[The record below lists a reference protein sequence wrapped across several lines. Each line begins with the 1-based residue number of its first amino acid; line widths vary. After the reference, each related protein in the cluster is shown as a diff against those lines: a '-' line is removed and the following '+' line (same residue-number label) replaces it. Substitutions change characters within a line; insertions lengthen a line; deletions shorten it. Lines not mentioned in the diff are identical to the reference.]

1 MVNFKDVKIMFMPS
15 GAWGLVPRGST
26 VMEAIGHLGQSFN
39 TPCGGRG
46 VCGKCKIKLLTGDF
60 SEAGISSGMTA
71 LSLPTSDENRF
82 LTSEDR
88 LSGVRL
94 ACKARLMQDAVVELL
109 PVDTSEPEVVT
120 REITEVTTELKP
132 AVKVYHLENCR
143 IDPAE
148 PPQSMIMLVQQEL
161 TARFGLPVLY
171 FDTPVLGALP
181 GCLAAGDFYVL
192 VWNDREVIGT
202 RTDGAFLGAAIDIG
216 TTTVALYLCDLA
228 TGEILKSAAELNPQC
243 KHGSDIITRIA
254 YQHNDAAK
262 LALLQAGAV
271 EAVNKLLED
280 TCAIVG
286 KTPADV
292 ADVVVVGNTIM
303 QHILLKMPPDSMA
316 IAPFVPVVAE
326 PLEIKARDIG
336 FQVNQSAYVLCL
348 PSLAAYVGSDVVADV
363 LALKDH
369 LREME
374 SCLVLDIGTGGKIM
388 LKSGNRMLAA
398 ACATGPALEGRT
410 SCGSRPTNGA
420 IGHVVIDPASH
431 NVRVRLI
438 GADAWH
444 TPADDHP
451 VEVAGL
457 CGSGLIDV
465 VSQLYHAGLVDAN
478 GKFSASVS
486 TLRLQGVGSQRRFVL
501 FNAAENTLN
510 QEISV
515 TQSDVLAVL
524 AAKGAFYGGCQLLL
538 KKAGLEQT
546 ENVLLVG
553 AYGAQIDTFSAYEL
567 GMFPQVEP
575 DHVEFTGHSA
585 GYGAVL
591 ALLNEDE
598 RRMAIDVARSIECVE
613 FSLDASYKAAAE
625 AGRGFNN

>member
-1 MVNFKDVKIMFMPS
+1 MVNFKDVKIMFMPD

-26 VMEAIGHLGQSFN
+26 VMEAVSLLGQSFN

-60 SEAGISSGMTA
+60 AEAGISSGMTA
-71 LSLPTSDENRF
+71 LSLPTPDENRF
-82 LTSEDR
+82 LTAEDR

-109 PVDTSEPEVVT
+109 PVDNTEPEVVSY
-120 REITEVTTELKP
+120 EITGVDTELKP
-132 AVKVYHLENCR
+132 AVKIYHLGNCR

-148 PPQSMIMLVQQEL
+148 PPQSMITLVQQEL

-181 GCLAAGDFYVL
+181 ACLTTGDFYVL
-192 VWNDREVIGT
+192 VWNDREVIGA
-202 RTDGAFLGAAIDIG
+202 RTDAAFLGAAIDIG
-216 TTTVALYLCDLA
+216 TTTVALYLCNLA
-228 TGEILKSAAELNPQC
+228 SGEILKSAAELNPQV

-254 YQHNDAAK
+254 YQHNDPVK
-262 LALLQAGAV
+262 LALLQANAA

-280 TCAIVG
+280 TCAAMG
-286 KTPADV
+286 FKPTDV

-303 QHILLKMPPDSMA
+303 QHFLLKMPPDSMA

-326 PLEIKARDIG
+326 PLDIKARDLG
-336 FQVNQSAYVLCL
+336 FQVNPSAYVLCL

-374 SCLVLDIGTGGKIM
+374 SCLLLDIGTGGKIV

-410 SCGSRPTNGA
+410 SCGSRPTSGA
-420 IGHVVIDPASH
+420 IGHVVIDPATL

-438 GADAWH
+438 GASAWH
-444 TPADDHP
+444 TPSGEQP
-451 VEVAGL
+451 VEVCGL

-465 VSQLYHAGLVDAN
+465 VSQLYHAGLLEPS
-478 GKFSASVS
+478 GKFVDDQVS
-486 TLRLQGVGSQRRFVL
+486 PRLQGIGSQRRFVL
-501 FNAAENTLN
+501 FSATENILN

-538 KKAGLEQT
+538 QKAGLARAQH
-546 ENVLLVG
+546 VLLVG

-575 DHVEFTGHSA
+575 DQVEFTGHSA
-585 GYGAVL
+585 GYGALL
-591 ALLNEDE
+591 ALFNEDE
-598 RRMAIDVARSIECVE
+598 RRMAIEVARTIECVE
-613 FSLDASYKAAAE
+613 FSLDTSYKVAAE